1 MSTPRLAALLCTL
14 VVLAAACGA
23 ERPEL
28 ETVDRESDA
37 DDGSRTTQVIV
48 VDDESAEGQPGE
60 GTPSL
65 EAATGRSARAF
76 APDPEPE
83 ATAGAD
89 LPPLVVL
96 DTDMGPDIDDALALA
111 MLHTYMDREQ
121 AEIAAVTL
129 SRNSVLG
136 ARYIDALNT
145 WYGHPEIP
153 VGIDRQAPH
162 TMNESSSY
170 VALAGRFPNDVAN
183 QSVPEGVT
191 VLRDVLIRAIAEER
205 EVVIVQVGFSGNVAA
220 LLDSRPDDRSILN
233 GVELVE
239 RSGAVLSIMAGSFK
253 DRVEFNVANDVE
265 SARRVVDGWPNEMIL
280 SPFEIGYDLHYP
292 YTAIRD
298 RHAGN
303 DLLRQ
308 SYEFTDYSWHVDAS
322 PYYNMRTWD
331 LTSVMEGVDP
341 DTGWFPRSGYGR
353 VTMDGQGR
361 TFFSEGSG
369 RHRVLVRADVTGQQ
383 MDAARSA
390 MIELVSASTPQG

>member
-1 MSTPRLAALLCTL
+1 MSTLRLCALLCASL
-14 VVLAAACGA
+14 VLVAACGA

-28 ETVDRESDA
+28 ETVDRQTDV

-48 VDDESAEGQPGE
+48 VEDVAQEDTAHREA
-60 GTPSL
+60 SL
-65 EAATGRSARAF
+65 EAATGRSARAI
-76 APDPEPE
+76 APEPE
-83 ATAGAD
+83 SDPANGSD
-89 LPPLVVL
+89 LPPLVIL

-145 WYGHPEIP
+145 WYGHPDIP

-170 VALAGRFPNDVAN
+170 VALASRFANDVAD

-191 VLRDVLIRAIAEER
+191 VLREVLVRAIAEER
-205 EVVIVQVGFSGNVAA
+205 QVIIVQVGFSGNVAA

-265 SARRVVDGWPNEMIL
+265 SARRVIEGWPNEMIL

-298 RHAGN
+298 RHNGN

-308 SYEFTDYSWHVDAS
+308 SYEFTDYSWHVDAPS
-322 PYYNMRTWD
+322 YYNMRTWD

-341 DTGWFPRSGYGR
+341 EAGWFPLSGYGR
-353 VTMDGQGR
+353 VTIDGQGR

-369 RHRVLVRADVTGQQ
+369 QHRVLVRADLTGQQ
-383 MDAARSA
+383 LDAARSA
-390 MIELVSASTPQG
+390 MVELVSASTPQG